1 MHEQIKKK
9 LTESMKARD
18 TIRTGVL
25 RSILASFTNEAV
37 AMKESPQTILSDEKA
52 LAVIKR
58 IVKQHKDSI
67 NQFSKADRK
76 DLVEEEEKELV
87 ILEEF
92 LPPALSAEDVERS
105 IDAVLKDM
113 DNPTQKEIGRIMG
126 AVMKAT
132 NGQADGSMVKEIL
145 AKKLA

>member
-1 MHEQIKKK
+1 
-9 LTESMKARD
+9 MKARD